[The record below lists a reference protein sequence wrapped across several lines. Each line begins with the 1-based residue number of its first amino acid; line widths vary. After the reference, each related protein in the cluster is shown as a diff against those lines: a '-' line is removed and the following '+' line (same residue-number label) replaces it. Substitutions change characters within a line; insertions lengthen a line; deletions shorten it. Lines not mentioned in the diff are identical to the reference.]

1 MNGILTV
8 ILIMIVV
15 AIKASKNNSKK
26 KGDRREASTPKKN
39 TEVYQKKAEDLF
51 KQLSK
56 TATQAK
62 EQYEKQGKALYESY
76 TQRRS
81 DELKNQETKPERPV
95 AKTKPVSPKTVL
107 PKKEVTGQPEILK
120 RSTESVKEDFEKDD
134 LVAEASHHEHC
145 VQGHYEEEQDL
156 MKKVEDLMIM
166 GPNCNISYERDFV
179 AEGEKMISFL

>member
-1 MNGILTV
+1 
-8 ILIMIVV
+8 MIVV
-15 AIKASKNNSKK
+15 AIKASKDNSKK

-95 AKTKPVSPKTVL
+95 AKTKPVSPKMVL

-134 LVAEASHHEHC
+134 DDEYVLKRQSF
-145 VQGHYEEEQDL
+145 
-156 MKKVEDLMIM
+156 
-166 GPNCNISYERDFV
+166 SSDFV
-179 AEGEKMISFL
+179 INFYESKKENIKDKIKKLENDNTNTLLALSELYEILEGDGE